1 MHAII
6 RRKAT
11 VLLGTGLAVVTLG
24 AAAGPDLTSAVSVE
38 NGAGYAA
45 VHDRPDGSDIAY
57 ARETARIRIHFDS
70 VLAELRAP
78 VARPLTAAQREARA
92 ERIATLH
99 AYRDRGVFPHNHEFL
114 DGWMPYF
121 VDHRGVLC
129 AVAFLLESSG
139 RRDIVDRVAAAVNN
153 VWVPQLAA
161 DTAFRAW
168 LDASGL
174 TLDEAARIQVPY
186 IGEPAEQQSVATNRT
201 NNTIAAVAGGLGAAS
216 IVWSARAKPG
226 EHRALRSAIGLTAGA
241 AGLAI
246 AASRSEARGEA
257 LAVGATAGVIG
268 AGSAL
273 MGVRALMLGRG
284 EPATAAR
291 QAKASNVTVTPAML
305 ANGDGMAPGLTVNL
319 RF

>member
-1 MHAII
+1 MHTFF
-6 RRKAT
+6 RRKA
-11 VLLGTGLAVVTLG
+11 LLTLGSGLAVVT
-24 AAAGPDLTSAVSVE
+24 ATAGIAEGTT
-38 NGAGYAA
+38 YAA
-45 VHDRPDGSDIAY
+45 VRDATDGSDALY
-57 ARETARIRIHFDS
+57 ARETARIRAHFDS
-70 VLAELRAP
+70 VLTELRAP
-78 VARPLTAAQREARA
+78 VARPLTPAQRAARA
-92 ERIATLH
+92 RRIATLQ
-99 AYRDRGVFPHNHEFL
+99 AYRDRGVFPHNHEHF

-139 RRDIVDRVAAAVNN
+139 RRDIVDRVAGADNN
-153 VWVPQLAA
+153 VWLAQLAG

-186 IGEPAEQQSVATNRT
+186 IGEPAEQQAAATNRT
-201 NNTIAAVAGGLGAAS
+201 NNTLAAVAGGLGAAS

-246 AASRSEARGEA
+246 ASSRTEARGGA
-257 LAVGATAGVIG
+257 LAVGVTAGVIG
-268 AGSAL
+268 ASSAL
-273 MGVRALMLGRG
+273 IGVRALLLDRG
-284 EPATAAR
+284 APATASNE
-291 QAKASNVTVTPAML
+291 AKASDLTVAPAML
-305 ANGDGMAPGLTVNL
+305 ATGDRMAPGITVSL